1 MTLAFT
7 PSNAPA
13 TPGAKP
19 LTWAELMKPDE
30 SPTVDEMKDPF
41 ELAQ

>member
-1 MTLAFT
+1 MALAFT
-7 PSNAPA
+7 PPSAPV

-30 SPTVDEMKDPF
+30 SPTVDEMKNPF
-41 ELAQ
+41 EVAM